1 MAAAPGP
8 LDVRQIP
15 VKFDKVEGL
24 KCGNFCFWVFLA
36 ILFSSAFGEKE
47 TMTCGINHPKL
58 LVWNVGIHD
67 HRPIYEVSVLRP
79 IPFVWEVSRRLPC
92 LWFGRTL
99 FESCVCGLVWQ
110 AFSLAKSVL

>member
-67 HRPIYEVSVLRP
+67 HRPIYEVSVLRR
-79 IPFVWEVSRRLPC
+79 IPFAWAVSRPAAVFR
-92 LWFGRTL
+92 FGCFL
-99 FESCVCGLVWQ
+99 F
-110 AFSLAKSVL
+110 